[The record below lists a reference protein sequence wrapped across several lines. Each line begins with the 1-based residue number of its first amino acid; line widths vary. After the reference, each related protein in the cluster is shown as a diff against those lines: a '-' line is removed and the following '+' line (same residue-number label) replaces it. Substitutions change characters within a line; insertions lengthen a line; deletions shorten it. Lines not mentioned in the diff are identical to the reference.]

1 MGSEMCIRDR
11 FWGVAVMGGAVLI
24 LFLLPWL
31 DRSPVKSIRYR
42 PGWHKSLYAI
52 FVVNFFVL
60 GYLGVQPPT
69 FWGTLIAQVGTVY
82 YFLFFILMPF
92 WTPIGRFGNVPA
104 RVNFQPH

>member
-1 MGSEMCIRDR
+1 M
-11 FWGVAVMGGAVLI
+11 
-24 LFLLPWL
+24 
-31 DRSPVKSIRYR
+31 KSIRYR

-69 FWGTLIAQVGTVY
+69 FWGTLIAQVGTVSLLI
-82 YFLFFILMPF
+82 FHFDAILSS
-92 WTPIGRFGNVPA
+92 IGRFGNVPA